1 MRSQIFGE
9 FPMFQRFFLLKN
21 ERTDELNKENTEEM
35 GHVILHSTYSQSY
48 QSGITKREN
57 IQLQPLDFISTGILL
72 HTTANGM

>member
-35 GHVILHSTYSQSY
+35 GHVNFAFYI
-48 QSGITKREN
+48 
-57 IQLQPLDFISTGILL
+57 
-72 HTTANGM
+72 